1 MLAWGDERP
10 LNRPCVNCCLRTGR
24 FCDGWPV
31 RDSCK
36 AALRIPTEEWAD
48 GQLTPLCS
56 RCDDLREF
64 CHFCKKV
71 AWATPPEWPLEKQG
85 DREKSKP
92 PEEQGLSEQGKRN
105 EKSKPPEE
113 RGLHEQGERKRQE
126 GEAEVVEGHE
136 DHTGEFEEWVKCEEA
151 EVVAERTEVNA
162 EEPADEDE
170 SDTTLP

>member
-1 MLAWGDERP
+1 MRMSGPLQVLAWGDED
-10 LNRPCVNCCLRTGR
+10 LLMRPCVDCGRTTGR

-92 PEEQGLSEQGKRN
+92 PEEQGLSEQG
-105 EKSKPPEE
+105 
-113 RGLHEQGERKRQE
+113 
-126 GEAEVVEGHE
+126 EAEVVEGHE